1 MKLYNIN
8 ENNIDEFFK
17 TVDEC
22 EGKVEIVSDDFKL
35 NLKSKFTQYVSLAKI
50 FFNGE
55 VDEIE
60 LITHNPNDTRN
71 TTKRNGRCYEEP

>member
-8 ENNIDEFFK
+8 ESNIDDFFK

-55 VDEIE
+55 VDEID
-60 LITHNPNDTRN
+60 LITHNPNDTNKFLNFAR
-71 TTKRNGRCYEEP
+71 G